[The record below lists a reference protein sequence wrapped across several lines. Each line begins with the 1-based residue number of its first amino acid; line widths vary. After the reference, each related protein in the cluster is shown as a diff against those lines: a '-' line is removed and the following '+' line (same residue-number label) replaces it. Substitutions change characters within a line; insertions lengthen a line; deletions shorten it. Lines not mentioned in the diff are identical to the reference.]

1 MRELYYFSNWFMII
15 FPFVLRIPKRQGFLF
30 IFGQSR
36 RQFLHIQQRQLG
48 IVKVSMLMKDS
59 KLAAFPSQSFHVDEG
74 FKVRSFSMFFKDI
87 KSQHVEHYLKGLL
100 IKV

>member
-1 MRELYYFSNWFMII
+1 
-15 FPFVLRIPKRQGFLF
+15 
-30 IFGQSR
+30 
-36 RQFLHIQQRQLG
+36 
-48 IVKVSMLMKDS
+48 MLMKDS

-74 FKVRSFSMFFKDI
+74 FKVSSFSMFFKDI